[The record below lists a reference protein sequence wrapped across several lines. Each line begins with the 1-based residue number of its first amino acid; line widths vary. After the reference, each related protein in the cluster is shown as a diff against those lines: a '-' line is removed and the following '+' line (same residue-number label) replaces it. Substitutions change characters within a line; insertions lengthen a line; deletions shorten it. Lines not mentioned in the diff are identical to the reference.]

1 MSDDVRSARRTAHS
15 EVVDALA
22 HRGEYFR
29 VLQQTE
35 RSQTAVMT
43 IGPGE
48 DAGPAEEHPGDQIIY
63 VVEGEAIVRIAGR
76 EHRGGP
82 GTLVTIPAH
91 TRHHV
96 RNPGGVPL
104 FFVTIYT
111 PPVY

>member
-1 MSDDVRSARRTAHS
+1 MAGHRTGLG
-15 EVVDALA
+15 EVVDARA

-48 DAGPAEEHPGDQIIY
+48 DAGPAEEHAGDQIIY
-63 VVEGEAIVRIAGR
+63 VVEGEAIVRIAAR
-76 EHRGGP
+76 KHRAGP

-96 RNPGGVPL
+96 ANPGRIPL
-104 FFVTIYT
+104 FFITVYT